1 MLMELRP
8 GREDPAQA
16 TASSPH
22 ISSPHMYVMMPVQ
35 VRVSK
40 CVRGGH
46 GCQKKG

>member
-1 MLMELRP
+1 MLVELRP

-16 TASSPH
+16 PASS
-22 ISSPHMYVMMPVQ
+22 SHMCVMMPVQ

>member
-8 GREDPAQA
+8 GREDPTQA
-16 TASSPH
+16 TASSL
-22 ISSPHMYVMMPVQ
+22 HMYVMMPVQ